1 MASTEAAG
9 MASAEVAPT
18 KAAKMAS
25 AEVTPTDMASTEAA
39 EMASAEVAPTK
50 AAKMASAKP
59 SNVASAIPS
68 PHATTS
74 KVASTTS
81 EVAAPTSS
89 STMLA
94 KRHRATRHRESTDG
108 NARQQ
113 RHDGAA

>member
-1 MASTEAAG
+1 MASAEVTPAKMASAKATN

-18 KAAKMAS
+18 SAKAA
-25 AEVTPTDMASTEAA
+25 D
-39 EMASAEVAPTK
+39 MASAEVAPT
-50 AAKMASAKP
+50 SAK
-59 SNVASAIPS
+59 ATDMAS

-108 NARQQ
+108 DARRQ
-113 RHDGAA
+113 RDDGAA

>member
-1 MASTEAAG
+1 
-9 MASAEVAPT
+9 MASAE
-18 KAAKMAS
+18 AAN
-25 AEVTPTDMASTEAA
+25 
-39 EMASAEVAPTK
+39 
-50 AAKMASAKP
+50 MASAKP
-59 SNVASAIPS
+59 SAMTS

-108 NARQQ
+108 DAR
-113 RHDGAA
+113 